1 MSGKRFLALLLV
13 LMLVMVAC
21 DSAEDPTPAPTEAPA
36 VEEEAPPE
44 EEAPSEEVAEPTEE
58 AMEEEVVEEPTEE
71 VMEEAAGEGDVPV
84 VAIIRLGP
92 LPPFELSTQGT
103 MDQLAAYG
111 YVDGENIRILLYDAG
126 MDVPTANTQIEDAI
140 DEGADVLITITTP
153 VTLAAINA
161 TQDMGDPPLVLFNT
175 VTEPYA
181 SGIAEAPCEKPDY
194 VWGSQALPDFEAIM
208 PLVFDVN
215 PDIET
220 VGVVYSTSEPNA
232 VASLAIM
239 EPVAEDLGLT
249 LVIEAV
255 AETSEVGLAA
265 ESAASQG
272 IEAFFIP
279 TDSTVGNGLAAILG
293 VAEDEGIPVFFADSA
308 QTYSGVTVG
317 AGLSY
322 YQEGVDTAR
331 ILIAHLNG
339 EIDIAST
346 AISKQPGTRIGV
358 NLDTAAAEGVEIPQS
373 LLDKADFVIEN
384 GESTEEAPSLP
395 DVSIEELMEL
405 DQAFVAG
412 LACS

>member
-1 MSGKRFLALLLV
+1 MSGKRLFTLLMVLLLV
-13 LMLVMVAC
+13 TMVAC
-21 DSAEDPTPAPTEAPA
+21 QTADEETPTPAAAEATP
-36 VEEEAPPE
+36 VEEEEAPVEEEEPTPE
-44 EEAPSEEVAEPTEE
+44 EATEEAPAEE
-58 AMEEEVVEEPTEE
+58 
-71 VMEEAAGEGDVPV
+71 DIPV

-103 MDQLAAYG
+103 MDQLEAYG
-111 YVDGENIRILLYDAG
+111 YVDGENITVLLYDAG

-161 TQDMGDPPLVLFNT
+161 TQDMGDPPYVLFNT
-175 VTEPYA
+175 VTEPYE
-181 SGIAEAPCEKPDY
+181 SGIAESPCEKPDY

-208 PLVFDVN
+208 PLVFDLN
-215 PDIET
+215 PDIQT
-220 VGVVYSTSEPNA
+220 IGTIFSPSEPNA

-249 LVIEAV
+249 MVIESV
-255 AETSEVGLAA
+255 AETAEVGLAA
-265 ESAASQG
+265 EAAASEG

-293 VAEDEGIPVFFADSA
+293 VAEDEGIPLFFADSA
-308 QTYSGVTVG
+308 QTYAGATVG

-331 ILIAHLNG
+331 VLIAYLNG
-339 EIDIAST
+339 DIDIATT
-346 AISKQPGTRIGV
+346 AISKQPGTRIGI
-358 NLDTAAAEGVEIPQS
+358 NLDSAAAQGVEIPQS

-384 GESTEEAPSLP
+384 DESTEAEPSLP
-395 DVSIEELMEL
+395 DVSMEELMEL
-405 DQAFVAG
+405 DQAFIDG

>member
-1 MSGKRFLALLLV
+1 MLA
-13 LMLVMVAC
+13 AC
-21 DSAEDPTPAPTEAPA
+21 NTAEDPTPAPTEAPA
-36 VEEEAPPE
+36 AEEEAAPE
-44 EEAPSEEVAEPTEE
+44 EEEAAPEEEMEEPTEE
-58 AMEEEVVEEPTEE
+58 AMEEEAMEEPTEE
-71 VMEEAAGEGDVPV
+71 VMEEETAEEMPV

-103 MDQLAAYG
+103 LDQLAAYG
-111 YVDGENIRILLYDAG
+111 YVDGENITILLYDAG

-161 TQDMGDPPLVLFNT
+161 TQDMGEDAPYILFNT

-181 SGIAEAPCEKPDY
+181 SGIAESPCEKPDY

-208 PLVFDVN
+208 PLVFDIN

-220 VGVVYSTSEPNA
+220 VGVIYSTSEPNA

-239 EPVAEDLGLT
+239 EPVAADLGLT
-249 LVIEAV
+249 LVIESV
-255 AETSEVGLAA
+255 AETAEVGLAA
-265 ESAASQG
+265 EAAASQG

-346 AISKQPGTRIGV
+346 AISKQPGTRIGI
-358 NLDTAAAEGVEIPQS
+358 NLDTAAAEGVEIPQV

-384 GESTEEAPSLP
+384 GESSEEAPNLP
-395 DVSIEELMEL
+395 DISMEELMEL

>member
-1 MSGKRFLALLLV
+1 MSGKRLFTLLMVLLLV
-13 LMLVMVAC
+13 TMVAC
-21 DSAEDPTPAPTEAPA
+21 QTADEETPTPAAAEATP
-36 VEEEAPPE
+36 VEEEEAPVEEEEPTPE
-44 EEAPSEEVAEPTEE
+44 EATEEAPAEE
-58 AMEEEVVEEPTEE
+58 
-71 VMEEAAGEGDVPV
+71 DIPV

-103 MDQLAAYG
+103 MDQLEAYG
-111 YVDGENIRILLYDAG
+111 YVDGENITVLLYDAG

-161 TQDMGDPPLVLFNT
+161 TQDMGDPPYVLFNT
-175 VTEPYA
+175 VTEPYE
-181 SGIAEAPCEKPDY
+181 SGIAESPCEKLDY

-208 PLVFDVN
+208 PLVFDLN
-215 PDIET
+215 PDIQT
-220 VGVVYSTSEPNA
+220 IGTIFSPSEPNA

-249 LVIEAV
+249 MVIESV
-255 AETSEVGLAA
+255 AETAEVGLAA
-265 ESAASQG
+265 EAAASEG

-293 VAEDEGIPVFFADSA
+293 VAEDEGIPLFFADSA
-308 QTYSGVTVG
+308 QTYAGATVG

-331 ILIAHLNG
+331 VLIAHLNG
-339 EIDIAST
+339 DIDIATT
-346 AISKQPGTRIGV
+346 AISKQPGTRIGI
-358 NLDTAAAEGVEIPQS
+358 NLDSAAAQGVEIPQS

-384 GESTEEAPSLP
+384 DESTEAEPSLP
-395 DVSIEELMEL
+395 DVSMEELMEL
-405 DQAFVAG
+405 DQAFIDG